1 MPLND
6 RGLDLLNADVTQ
18 DEEIAQF
25 RSYYARAYGGAVPAF
40 EFWFEYRP
48 DMVKRQ
54 RLVTIMSER
63 GEARKHPLIGL
74 LGALHRYVT
83 VGYAEGVTYQIQNC
97 RSNGATKGN
106 VLDTIAIAHV
116 HGSLRTTSMI
126 VGAAR
131 AALDDWNN
139 DTSADRDPFP
149 AAWEFDAKAF
159 DSGLDFSVEDMSK
172 EEMARLEAWHLQN
185 GGEVPPYVTFMET
198 WRPNLLKAHR
208 NQLEHAIAFDLP
220 KQMMAYLK
228 IYFEVMQGNP
238 QGIREGVLLARSFGI
253 SKDGVLDAIFRPFG
267 HVGSAPLG
275 AVEAS
280 VGDILIAW

>member
-1 MPLND
+1 MPLTD
-6 RGLDLLNADVTQ
+6 RGLDLMNADVTH
-18 DEEIAQF
+18 DDEIAEF
-25 RSYYARAYGGAVPAF
+25 RSYYAKAYGGAVPAF
-40 EFWFEYRP
+40 EFWFDYRP

-54 RLVTIMSER
+54 RLLTIMSER

-106 VLDTIAIAHV
+106 VLDTLAIAHL

-126 VGAAR
+126 VDAAR
-131 AALDDWNN
+131 AALADWNDDGN
-139 DTSADRDPFP
+139 ADREPFP
-149 AAWEFDAKAF
+149 ATWEFDAKAF
-159 DSGLDFSVEDMSK
+159 DSGLDFSVEEMSS
-172 EEMARLEAWHLQN
+172 EEMKRLEAWHVQN
-185 GGEVPPYVTFMET
+185 GGEVPPYVLFMER

-208 NQLEHAIAFDLP
+208 NMLEHAIAFDLP

-238 QGIREGVLLARSFGI
+238 EGIREGVLLARSFGI
-253 SKDGVLDAIFRPFG
+253 TKEGVIDAIFRPFG
-267 HVGSAPLG
+267 HVGTAPIA
-275 AVEAS
+275 AVETS
-280 VGDILIAW
+280 VGDILTSW